1 MKIKG
6 IKGLM
11 GLSMV
16 CWTASLG
23 AAVRYVTI
31 DGTGDGSGWD
41 NAMASFAD
49 AYAAAAAD
57 ATKEAPGYVY
67 VGAGMYRLETALAL
81 RPHVRV
87 VGGHGGRTV
96 FSGDNMKTAARAA
109 FWSQNMCDATY
120 VVKPGLGKTPVW
132 NDDLTFNEP
141 NPENAAAWYCT
152 WYGYSPCNAGRG
164 FVATD
169 DIGEAAFENVTFTL
183 FRYGTFQFAQGTLVL
198 TNCTFVGDC
207 CNVLTEDVASI
218 AVSGSGSVDLA
229 DCAFVG
235 CAGCLR
241 LYGSGVSRIV
251 RTTFRENSM
260 NALIDVGDT
269 HRVTVEGCDFRRN
282 WSTRSNCALVKLA
295 SQTEGNLLADCRF
308 ADNCC
313 MGKSYGAVYLL
324 GATNRVLRCSFT
336 GNRNSDWSCEYGK
349 AGTKSWEP
357 AWAACLYSAGA
368 KQGEIRDCSFTGNAL
383 SLSDGTTADAA
394 LVCFSSGNGRTS
406 FVNCSLSGNA
416 VQANGTGVGA
426 LLSRFM
432 GSLSFLHVIICDNS
446 YDAGNGQAVPF
457 YSSYNGGND
466 LATLFCNSVLDE
478 AGHTGNPF
486 RFLQPGKGAPSL
498 YAFVVKGFDATYFT
512 GNPAVTVDSFFTSA
526 EIDDEAVT
534 TKDGRVFRRLSR
546 NSPYRRRG
554 YPAYEDDSGVVWA
567 YRKGTDKWLRFDTL
581 SWNYSPSGVVVGE
594 TDLLCDAR
602 GEARNIRRLSLGAVN
617 ATSSGTLMLV
627 R

>member
-1 MKIKG
+1 MKIKE
-6 IKGLM
+6 LM

-23 AAVRYVTI
+23 AATRYVTVG
-31 DGTGDGSGWD
+31 GTGDGSGWD
-41 NAMASFAD
+41 SAMASFAD

-57 ATKEAPGYVY
+57 ATKDAPGCVY
-67 VGAGMYRLETALAL
+67 VGAGMYRFETALAL

-96 FSGDNMKTAARAA
+96 FSGDNKKTAARAA
-109 FWSQNMCDATY
+109 FWSQNMYDASF

-132 NDDLTFNEP
+132 NDDDVTFNEP
-141 NPENAAAWYCT
+141 NPENAESWYCAWY
-152 WYGYSPCNAGRG
+152 GNSPCNADRG

-169 DIGEAAFENVTFTL
+169 DIGEAVFENVTFTL

-207 CNVLTEDVASI
+207 CNVLSEGVASV
-218 AVSGSGSVDLA
+218 AVSGNGSVDLS

-241 LYGSGVSRIV
+241 LYGSGISRIAG
-251 RTTFRENSM
+251 TMFRENCM

-282 WSTRSNCALVKLA
+282 WSTRASCALVKLA
-295 SQTEGNLLADCRF
+295 SQTADSLLVDCRF
-308 ADNCC
+308 VDNRF
-313 MGKSYGAVYLL
+313 MGQSCGAVWSSR
-324 GATNRVLRCSFT
+324 APNRVLRCSFT
-336 GNRNSDWSCEYGK
+336 GNRNSDWSCEYGN
-349 AGTKSWEP
+349 AGTKSWTP
-357 AWAACLYSAGA
+357 AQVACLYSDGA
-368 KQGEIRDCSFTGNAL
+368 QYGEIRDCSFTGNAL
-383 SLSDGTTADAA
+383 SLSAGTTAGAA
-394 LVCFSSGNGRTS
+394 LVCSSTGNGRTS

-416 VQANGTGVGA
+416 VSAKGSGVGA
-426 LLSRFM
+426 LLSRFT

-446 YDAGNGQAVPF
+446 YDDENGQAVPF

-466 LATLFCNSVLDE
+466 LTTLFCNSVLDE
-478 AGHTGNPF
+478 AGHAGNPL

-498 YAFVVKGFDATYFT
+498 YASVVKGFDATYFT
-512 GNPAVTVDSFFTSA
+512 GDPAVTVDSFFTSA
-526 EIDDEAVT
+526 GIDDEAVA

-546 NSPYRRRG
+546 SSPYRRRG
-554 YPAYEDDSGVVWA
+554 YPAYEDDSGVTWV
-567 YRKGTDKWLRFDTL
+567 YRKGTGAWLRFDTL
-581 SWNYSPSGVVVGE
+581 SWKGSPSGVSVGE
-594 TDLLCDAR
+594 TDVLRDAR